1 MLFLAQAAES
11 STDPVKQDELRNIF
25 DVVTGVFSRAD
36 TLAHPDELLQHLES
50 LSMVWAVVFLSA
62 GLVCMLNGYKFY
74 KPVTVLLAMAVG
86 AFTGYALGM
95 KINAQEYII
104 AGCLGALTAVACL
117 PLMKYAIAVM
127 GGLAGSFIGA
137 NAWTSVAAMMGEAGQ
152 PHNAVEHHWVG
163 ALIGLIVFGMLS
175 FILFKASIV
184 VFTSISG
191 STLAVMGGM
200 ALLLQVPEWRDSVSK
215 GLSSHAIVL
224 PLLVA
229 VPALIGFIL
238 QESQTTSHSHVH
250 MEE

>member
-1 MLFLAQAAES
+1 MWILAQGSASA
-11 STDPVKQDELRNIF
+11 DAGQDQLRNIF
-25 DVVTGVFSRAD
+25 EIVTGVFSRAD
-36 TLAHPDELLQHLES
+36 TLAHPDELVKHLES

-74 KPVTVLLAMAVG
+74 KPVTVILALAVG
-86 AFTGYALGM
+86 AFSGYALGV
-95 KINAQEYII
+95 KIDAQEYII
-104 AGCLGALTAVACL
+104 AGCLGALMAVACM

-137 NAWTSVAAMMGEAGQ
+137 NAWTSVAHMMGDGSQ
-152 PHNAVEHHWVG
+152 PHAAVQHHWVG

-175 FILFKASIV
+175 FILFKVSIV

-200 ALLLQVPEWRDSVSK
+200 ALLLQVPEWRESVTN

-229 VPALIGFIL
+229 VPAVIGFIL
-238 QESQTTSHSHVH
+238 QEARATPE